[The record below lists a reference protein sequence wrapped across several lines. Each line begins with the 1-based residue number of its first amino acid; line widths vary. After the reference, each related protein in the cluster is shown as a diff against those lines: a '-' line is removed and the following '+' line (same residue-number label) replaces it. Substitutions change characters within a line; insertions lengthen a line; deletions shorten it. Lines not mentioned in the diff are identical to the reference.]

1 MLIPHRRN
9 PRHSPQ
15 QFLQLVAQHSRA
27 FSMDDPHARH
37 PDHNRIIHIS
47 CHLLYRIIQ
56 PLAPHIHLSAEIQ
69 FPLIDGRIHLH
80 RRRRPCRLLHR
91 TLELI
96 GSDSLHLV
104 MRQLRTDVSDDD
116 HNSLSRHLRHL
127 SDHAVLLYPHL
138 LSHLQRCRTECLH
151 SLLLSLLLA
160 HLLQTS
166 LVGLLL
172 LPLLSPCPSF
182 VNLLYLPLDIV
193 LSFLLLLFLLR
204 RQQSEESLQLAS
216 GFMSCLL
223 FRL

>member
-1 MLIPHRRN
+1 
-9 PRHSPQ
+9 
-15 QFLQLVAQHSRA
+15 
-27 FSMDDPHARH
+27 
-37 PDHNRIIHIS
+37 
-47 CHLLYRIIQ
+47 
-56 PLAPHIHLSAEIQ
+56 
-69 FPLIDGRIHLH
+69 
-80 RRRRPCRLLHR
+80 
-91 TLELI
+91 
-96 GSDSLHLV
+96 

-166 LVGLLL
+166 LVGPLL

-193 LSFLLLLFLLR
+193 LSFLLFLLLLR

-216 GFMSCLL
+216 GFMSRLL